1 MMKYGLILVAVVI
14 TAAPFLQA
22 QDVTTGDRRPVLIPP
37 ARLGA
42 YGGVSLN
49 MNDYTGRV
57 WSLPSGTKPEQ
68 QFEPFVNNSLAFG
81 SGSTG
86 AALHLGFMATLPITS
101 TIHLSGRAG
110 YNGLGGSASAEQR
123 LADSTVTHKHTSTIG
138 MFEVSP
144 TFEFYGLFDGIDLY
158 PLAGLEIGMPVV
170 ATYEQTAS
178 FVGTGIQTQVNQVLA
193 RDVDVPNTT
202 VRAALMLG
210 MGYTFKY
217 GTGTWVQPE
226 ISYRLPLTNITSAT
240 EYSPWKIA
248 QVRFGVNVTWGTE
261 EEQQRPARQ
270 GRPMIAAMDRIV
282 SYDDA
287 GNERPVQR
295 IVVEDVAYTEMFP
308 LVPYVFMPAKG
319 STPDTTDQ
327 QLGIIP
333 EKGDFVPEGLP
344 LDAIEVNR
352 NLLNI
357 IGSRMNK
364 IPQATLTINGT
375 LDVGADGKDADLA
388 LARAEWAKAYLV
400 EAFKISD
407 ARIAT
412 KGGGAPGKSS
422 ATADPDGAAE
432 NRRVE
437 FSSNVPDI
445 LKPLVITADNQ
456 RIADPDLIAFH
467 PKVDADD
474 SIATWSLRISQ
485 AGRPL
490 RDMSGVGMPGA
501 LSWAIRP
508 NELSNAQVPVDWE
521 FYAMDLTGDTALLT
535 GSLPVEYASSI
546 RKRTENLPDKT
557 IDKYSLILFDFN
569 KAQLTDDNQRILE
582 QMVLPSIRANSKVT
596 IVGYTDRIG
605 NDSYNERLSTERATV
620 VRAFLA
626 SRAAGA
632 SYTSYGVGESSKIF
646 SNDIAVGRQLSRTVQ
661 VVVETPRR

>member
-1 MMKYGLILVAVVI
+1 MMNYGLILAAVVMM
-14 TAAPFLQA
+14 AASILHA
-22 QDVTTGDRRPVLIPP
+22 QDVTTGDRRPALIPP

-42 YGGVSLN
+42 YGGISLN

-57 WSLPSGTKPEQ
+57 WSLPSGTVPQ
-68 QFEPFVNNSLAFG
+68 TQLLPFRNDSVAFG
-81 SGSTG
+81 NGSTG
-86 AALHLGFMATLPITS
+86 AALHLGFMASLPITP
-101 TIHLSGRAG
+101 TIHLSGRLG
-110 YNGLGGSASAEQR
+110 YNGLGGTATATQR
-123 LADSTVTHKHTSTIG
+123 RGDSTVTHEHTSSIG

-144 TFEFYGLFDGIDLY
+144 VFEFYGLFDGVDLY
-158 PLAGLEIGMPVV
+158 PLAGLEIGLPVV

-178 FVGTGIQTQVNQVLA
+178 FTADSIQTQLSQVLA
-193 RDVDVPNTT
+193 RDTDVPNTT

-210 MGYTFKY
+210 LGYTMKF
-217 GTGTWVQPE
+217 GTSTWVQPE

-240 EYSPWKIA
+240 NYSPWKIA
-248 QVRFGVNVTWGTE
+248 QFRFGVNITWGSE
-261 EEQQRPARQ
+261 DEQPRQ
-270 GRPMIAAMDRIV
+270 PRLGRPMVASMDRIV

-287 GNERPVQR
+287 GNEQPVQR

-319 STPDTTDQ
+319 STPDTSDQ

-375 LDVGADGKDADLA
+375 LDVAADGKSADLA
-388 LARAEWAKAYLV
+388 LARAEWAKAYLI
-400 EAFKISD
+400 EAFKISES
-407 ARIAT
+407 RIMA
-412 KGGGAPGKSS
+412 KGGGAPSKPS

-437 FSSNVPDI
+437 FSSNVPDV

-456 RIADPDLIAFH
+456 RIADPDLIVFH

-490 RDMSGVGMPGA
+490 RDMSGIGMPGA
-501 LSWAIRP
+501 QSWSIRP
-508 NELSNAQVPVDWE
+508 NELSRAQVPVDWE
-521 FYAMDLTGDTALLT
+521 FYAMDLTGDTALLS
-535 GSLPVEYASSI
+535 GSLPVEYASSV

-569 KAQLTDDNQRILE
+569 KAELTADNQRILE

-605 NDSYNERLSTERATV
+605 NDAYNERLSTERATA
-620 VRAFLA
+620 VRAFLS
-626 SRAAGA
+626 SRASGA
-632 SYTSYGVGESSKIF
+632 SYTSYGVGETSKIF